1 MTPLEPPLSLGS
13 NRPGSPGDGNRPGE
27 GASGDAGVAA
37 GVLAPDLVDLG
48 ARLREVGRVLGERFL
63 DKEELIRLL
72 LVALIAGE
80 HMLIVGPPGTA
91 KSALVRQLSRLVD
104 ARYFEYLL
112 TRFSEPSELFGPVD
126 IQAFREGVY
135 VRRTGSM
142 LPEAELVFLDEI
154 FKSNSAILNS
164 LLGVLNERRFFT
176 GSTTIKV
183 PLSSLFGATN
193 EIPNDEALAALFD
206 RFLIRS
212 VSENLDSFHFL
223 GLLDRGIKA
232 EVAQASLEAA
242 GSHGAVTDE
251 ARAPGLVSIAEIRQL
266 HARMGEL
273 LRFPE
278 EFLARYKGL
287 LFQIRSEGVTVSDRR
302 AVKLLKLFA
311 ASALL
316 DGRNG
321 VNDADFFVLKHVWNS
336 VDQAPLLRDIVGP
349 VLERHH
355 RDNPEQR
362 RVGGTAIDLDTVLA
376 ELGAVRALLL
386 GGETL
391 SDVQLF
397 SQLRNLQDIRSAL
410 LSLGTET
417 ARQMVTEVD
426 KLLEGV
432 FESSRWTG

>member
-1 MTPLEPPLSLGS
+1 MPRDRLSVGPPWSSALVYSGGFMTALVPPPH
-13 NRPGSPGDGNRPGE
+13 PGAPPGP
-27 GASGDAGVAA
+27 ADAG
-37 GVLAPDLVDLG
+37 APRVDLAELG
-48 ARLREVGRVLGERFL
+48 GRLREVARVLGERFL

-72 LVALIAGE
+72 LVTLVAGE

-91 KSALVRQLSRLVD
+91 KSALVRTLSRLID

-126 IQAFREGVY
+126 IQAFRQGVY

-183 PLSSLFGATN
+183 PLSSLYGATN

-206 RFLIRS
+206 RFLVRT
-212 VSENLDSFHFL
+212 VSSNLDSFHFL
-223 GLLDRGIKA
+223 GLLDRGIRA
-232 EVAQASLEAA
+232 EIAAA
-242 GSHGAVTDE
+242 GGDE
-251 ARAPGLVSIAEIRQL
+251 PARPALVSVAEIRRL

-273 LRFPE
+273 LRFSD

-287 LFQIRSEGVTVSDRR
+287 LFQIRSEGVSVSDRR

-311 ASALL
+311 ANALI
-316 DGRNG
+316 DGRSA
-321 VNDADFFVLKHVWNS
+321 VDDSDFFVLQHIWNS
-336 VDQAPLLRDIVGP
+336 VDQAALLRDIVGP

-355 RDNPEQR
+355 RDHPAQR
-362 RVGGTAIDLDTVLA
+362 RPGGTAVDLDTVLA
-376 ELGAVRALLL
+376 ELGTIRALLL

-417 ARQMVTEVD
+417 ARQMVVEVD

>member
-1 MTPLEPPLSLGS
+1 MTPLQAPAPAGPL
-13 NRPGSPGDGNRPGE
+13 RPSSE
-27 GASGDAGVAA
+27 
-37 GVLAPDLVDLG
+37 LVEVG
-48 ARLREVGRVLGERFL
+48 ARLREVGRALGERFL

-72 LVALIAGE
+72 LVALVAGE

-91 KSALVRQLSRLVD
+91 KSALVRHLARLID

-206 RFLIRS
+206 RFLVRAI
-212 VSENLDSFHFL
+212 SENLDSFHFL

-232 EVAQASLEAA
+232 EVASAS
-242 GSHGAVTDE
+242 GADE
-251 ARAPGLVSIAEIRQL
+251 HPRPLISLSEVRRVHE
-266 HARMGEL
+266 RMGEL

-287 LFQIRSEGVTVSDRR
+287 LFQIRSEGVSVSDRR

-316 DGRNG
+316 DGRPV

-355 RDNPEQR
+355 RDNPSER
-362 RVGGTAIDLDTVLA
+362 RLGGTAVDLDTVLV
-376 ELGAVRALLL
+376 ELGSIRSLLL
-386 GGETL
+386 GGESL

-432 FESSRWTG
+432 FESSRFAG

>member
-1 MTPLEPPLSLGS
+1 MTPLEPPLHPGT
-13 NRPGSPGDGNRPGE
+13 NPPGGPGEARRPGDPSGPTPGP
-27 GASGDAGVAA
+27 ATGD
-37 GVLAPDLVDLG
+37 LANLSL
-48 ARLREVGRVLGERFL
+48 RLREVGRVLGERYL

-72 LVALIAGE
+72 LIALIAGE

-206 RFLIRS
+206 RFLVRS
-212 VSENLDSFHFL
+212 LSENLDSFHFL

-232 EVAQASLEAA
+232 EITQAS
-242 GSHGAVTDE
+242 DE
-251 ARAPGLVSIAEIRQL
+251 ARTPALVSIAEIRQI

-316 DGRNG
+316 DGRSG
-321 VNDADFFVLKHVWNS
+321 VNDGDFFVLKHIWNS

-376 ELGAVRALLL
+376 ELGTVRSLLL